1 MGKDDADLSLGGEL
15 KQWRATNRLT
25 KLPESKLTRRRA
37 GTKASGQ
44 PSGKMGKIEVDLPLG
59 EQTETKA
66 SEQSAYKMAK
76 LGPELPPR
84 AELKQKQATNRGT
97 KMDNIEADLSLGG
110 KLK

>member
-1 MGKDDADLSLGGEL
+1 MG
-15 KQWRATNRLT
+15 N
-25 KLPESKLTRRRA
+25 
-37 GTKASGQ
+37 
-44 PSGKMGKIEVDLPLG
+44 IEVDLPLG
-59 EQTETKA
+59 GQTETKA

-84 AELKQKQATNRGT
+84 AELKQKQATNQAT